1 MLAVYNTNKG
11 KDWFEGIYA
20 EKIQEIIYPQ
30 NDNYLEII
38 RDIMLNY
45 IKNGNFDVEYVIDDI
60 RCINSAITEFLAGE
74 AIDSG
79 VVIGNWNTDDDYF
92 EFLIETSDDMLDTL
106 FLGQDIMISIQEMIY
121 EAAKKYNIPLLMK
134 KGMFFEYPEIL
145 EMYCPK
151 AQVIN
156 LLPDTQESRIHSN
169 HAQLVM
175 FDELL
180 DNEPSF
186 YGRNNI
192 LIYDEKGTKADVNL
206 LEG

>member
-79 VVIGNWNTDDDYF
+79 VVIGNWNTNDDYF

-156 LLPDTQESRIHSN
+156 SLPDTQESRIHSN

-180 DNEPSF
+180 DDEPSF

-192 LIYDEKGTKADVNL
+192 LIYEEKGTKADVNL